1 MSHSNNFVRFLTVA
15 LLIAFVSDVFAGG
28 RNLIQGGRAKRAQG
42 GGVRKTIGI
51 ITNRNQAG
59 NINSV
64 VKRVISQ
71 GSPTKAQ
78 KTQIKSLHKR
88 MAARLPVVVDK
99 GKEPI
104 SKISQIKKP
113 NWNNGEG
120 GNFGNIRFVKTM
132 KICWCGWKLCPFTY
146 KTNQVF
152 LPK

>member
-1 MSHSNNFVRFLTVA
+1 MSHSNYFIRFLTVA
-15 LLIAFVSDVFAGG
+15 LLVAFVSDVFAGG
-28 RNLIQGGRAKRAQG
+28 RNLILGGRAKRAQG
-42 GGVRKTIGI
+42 GGVRKSIGI
-51 ITNRNQAG
+51 ITNRKQAG

-64 VKRVISQ
+64 VKRIISQ

-78 KTQIKSLHKR
+78 KKQISSLHKR
-88 MAARLPVVVDK
+88 LTSRLPVVVD
-99 GKEPI
+99 GGRNPI
-104 SKISQIKKP
+104 SRISGVKKP

-120 GNFGNIRFVKTM
+120 GNFGNIRFQQTM

>member
-1 MSHSNNFVRFLTVA
+1 MNGKIVRLFASTLFL
-15 LLIAFVSDVFAGG
+15 IFICDAFAQG
-28 RNLIQGGRAKRAQG
+28 RRVVLGGRAQRTQG
-42 GGVRKTIGI
+42 GGVRKSIGVV
-51 ITNRNQAG
+51 TSRKQTS

-64 VKRVISQ
+64 VKGVVSQ

-88 MAARLPVVVDK
+88 LTARLPVVVD
-99 GKEPI
+99 GGGEPT
-104 SKISQIKKP
+104 SKISGIKKP

-120 GNFGNIRFVKTM
+120 GNFGNIRFQQTWKM
-132 KICWCGWKLCPFTY
+132 CWCGWKLCPWTY